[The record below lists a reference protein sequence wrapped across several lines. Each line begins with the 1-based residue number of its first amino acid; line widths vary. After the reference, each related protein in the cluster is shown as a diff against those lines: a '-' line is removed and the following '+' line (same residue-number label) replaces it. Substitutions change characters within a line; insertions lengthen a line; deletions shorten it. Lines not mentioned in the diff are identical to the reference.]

1 MNVTG
6 IVSDT
11 VDYATLYS
19 CAIKI
24 SVPERKLSLK
34 FNVDFRPPLP
44 AVSSNIGSKLLRQN
58 PPGLLR

>member
-1 MNVTG
+1 VNVTG

-11 VDYATLYS
+11 VDYAKLYS

-24 SVPERKLSLK
+24 SVPERKLRFK

-44 AVSSNIGSKLLRQN
+44 AVSSNI
-58 PPGLLR
+58 